1 MKKIILLGYMGSG
14 KSTTAKTLGKAL
26 QLPTYDLDQLIE
38 VECQSSISNIFLE
51 RGEIFFRKKE
61 HEIFQ
66 KLLQAPESFVLSLG
80 GGTPCYANNHL
91 LLDQEQLVSVYL
103 KASIPTLLSRLANDS
118 SERPILAQNTEEPL
132 ESFIAKQLFE
142 RSYFYYHAQHIVNVD
157 QKDVATITREIISQ
171 LA

>member
-26 QLPTYDLDQLIE
+26 LLPTYDLDQLIE
-38 VECQSSISNIFLE
+38 AECQSSISNIFLE

-61 HEIFQ
+61 QEIFQ

-91 LLDQEQLVSVYL
+91 LLNQEQLVSVYL

-118 SERPILAQNTEEPL
+118 NNRPILAQNTEEPL

-142 RSYFYYHAQHIVNVD
+142 RSYFYHHAQHTIKVD
-157 QKDVATITREIISQ
+157 QKDVATITEEIISL